1 MLSAI
6 LPSPFIRHSRAPA
19 AGMATDPV
27 IARLLNLAAKA
38 NLAEIEESVWFRTPS
53 LKVAG
58 KSMMRI
64 KDADTLVFRCTLE
77 DKEMLIAAAPKIYFE
92 TDHYKGWPAV
102 LVRLSKANDK
112 DLTASLIRA
121 WRLMAPKRL
130 TRQPR

>member
-1 MLSAI
+1 
-6 LPSPFIRHSRAPA
+6 
-19 AGMATDPV
+19 MATDPV
-27 IARLLNLAAKA
+27 IARLLKLAAKA
-38 NLAEIEESVWFRTPS
+38 GLAEVEESTWFRTPS

-64 KDADTLVFRCTLE
+64 KDDDTLVFRCSLE
-77 DKEMLIAAAPKIYFE
+77 DKEMLMTAAPKIYFE

-102 LVRLSKANDK
+102 LVRLSKAGDK

-130 TRQPR
+130 MRPAR